1 MHPLI
6 YLLSLAAGVWFLVK
20 LYIFESDQHT
30 EKELVRLSFYW
41 VPFLLFGLLG
51 LLGRA
56 NKKIRNHLV
65 FALAGTLV
73 GIAAL
78 SGFLM
83 LFFLS

>member
-6 YLLSLAAGVWFLVK
+6 YLLSLAAGAWFLVK
-20 LYIFESDQHT
+20 LYIFEFDQHT
-30 EKELVRLSFYW
+30 EKELVRLSFCW

-51 LLGRA
+51 FLARA
-56 NKKIRNHLV
+56 NKKIKNHLV